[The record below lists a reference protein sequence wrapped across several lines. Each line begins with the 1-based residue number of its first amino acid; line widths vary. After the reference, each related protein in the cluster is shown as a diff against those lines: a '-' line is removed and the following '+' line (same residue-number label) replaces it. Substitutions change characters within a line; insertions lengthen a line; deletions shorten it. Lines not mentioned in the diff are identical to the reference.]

1 MTSPAQQQIINS
13 RGANVS
19 QLKVPQ
25 NSCDSHI
32 HIYDSLFPYV
42 GEFIDGA
49 TVNEYRAFQKRIG
62 TTRAV
67 VVNPRICGTDNRVTL
82 DAIERLGVAN
92 TRGIAVIT
100 PNISEAELSKLND
113 GGIRGVRFTLFSGV
127 NAPTSF
133 DMVEPV
139 AQKVKEF
146 GWHLQLHWT
155 ADQIVEHEQLI
166 KRLMVPLVFDHIARI
181 PVSAGVNH
189 PALIIVSNLLQEERA
204 WLKLSGA
211 YLDSKVGQ
219 TQNYS
224 DLNDVAKAFV
234 KAAPDRLVWGS
245 DWPHPTEKLSKEKP
259 NDAQLMDL
267 LISWVGDQNIIE
279 RILVTNPKKLYQ
291 FS

>member
-1 MTSPAQQQIINS
+1 MTSPFQKQISNS
-13 RGANVS
+13 TGMNTPR
-19 QLKVPQ
+19 LKVPQ
-25 NSCDSHI
+25 NACDSHI
-32 HIYDSLFPYV
+32 HIYDNRFPYV
-42 GEFIDGA
+42 GDFVDGA
-49 TVNEYRAFQKRIG
+49 TVSEYRAFQKRIR
-62 TTRAV
+62 TSRVV
-67 VVNPRICGTDNRVTL
+67 VVNPRICSIDNRVTL
-82 DAIERLGVAN
+82 DAIEQLGLAN
-92 TRGIAVIT
+92 ARGIAVVN

-166 KRLMVPLVFDHIARI
+166 KRLKVPLVFDHIARI
-181 PVSAGVNH
+181 PISVGVNH
-189 PALIIVSNLLQEERA
+189 PAFTIVSNLLQEEKA

-211 YLDSKVGQ
+211 YLDSKVGS

-224 DLNDVAKAFV
+224 DLNEVAKAFV
-234 KAAPDRLVWGS
+234 KAAPNRLLWGS
-245 DWPHPTEKLSKEKP
+245 DWPHPTEKLPKEKP

-267 LISWVGDQNIIE
+267 LLSWVGDQQSIE
-279 RILVTNPKKLYQ
+279 KILVTNPQNLYQ